1 MGEKAQ
7 QQNEWEEGR
16 NPGDVYRRTGREGKS
31 GKAEEQIRDGERK
44 IERFA
49 LGAELFQRVGIDNLS
64 WRSVEL
70 HPRLESRERC

>member
-1 MGEKAQ
+1 M
-7 QQNEWEEGR
+7 
-16 NPGDVYRRTGREGKS
+16 GREGKS